1 MINLTPP
8 EYKESLRFARRNTLL
23 RNWLSGVGIII
34 LLAVTTIVLGQSYLK
49 AEARQFARAN
59 QQSETTLEQRNI
71 DETLNQVEN
80 ISGNLKLIIQVLSKQ
95 ILFSEL
101 LKQVGSVMPQNSIL
115 SGIEISKVAGG
126 IDLVAE
132 AKDYTTATQVQVN
145 LSDSENK
152 LFEKVD
158 IVSIDCN
165 DAEDDGYPCTVT
177 LRALFKS
184 NNQFLFINQSKVGN
198 Q

>member
-1 MINLTPP
+1 MINLTPLG
-8 EYKESLRFARRNTLL
+8 YKESLRFARRNTLL
-23 RNWLSGVGIII
+23 RNWLVGVMTII
-34 LLAVTTIVLGQSYLK
+34 LLAATTVLLDQSYLK
-49 AEARQFARAN
+49 AETRRFASAN
-59 QQSETTLEQRNI
+59 EQSELTLQQRNI

-80 ISGNLKLIIQVLSKQ
+80 ISGNLKLIIQVLSQQ

-115 SGIEISKVAGG
+115 SGIEISKLAGG

-132 AKDYTTATQVQVN
+132 ARDYTTATQVQVN
-145 LSDSENK
+145 LSDDENK

-165 DAEDDGYPCTVT
+165 DSEDDGYPCTVT
-177 LRALFKS
+177 LRALFKT
-184 NNQFLFINQSKVGN
+184 NNQFLFINQKKADN